1 MRVTL
6 CAPRGVL
13 SGHSQVLW
21 QADRMTVP
29 PLPRA
34 FRVGAANPL
43 RSTPIPSRRGG
54 KRRDRRGRG
63 PRGPVLPPN
72 VPGARTGSERFDYLM
87 LRTVAWIEQ
96 HLGAGH
102 PTPGAALD
110 GVEFAVED
118 VPPSAPAPWE
128 AGAVSLGRYF
138 PADSV
143 AGLPD
148 RIVLYRRP
156 IESRCRGQAELAV
169 LLRQVLVEQIAHL
182 TGHDPEEIDPR
193 H

>member
-43 RSTPIPSRRGG
+43 RSTPIPARRGG

-102 PTPGAALD
+102 ARPGAALG
-110 GVEFAVED
+110 GVALAVED
-118 VPPSAPAPWE
+118 VPPSAPAPGE
-128 AGAVSLGRYF
+128 AGAAALGGYV
-138 PADSV
+138 PAEAV
-143 AGLPD
+143 AGAPD
-148 RIVLYRRP
+148 RIRL
-156 IESRCRGQAELAV
+156 CGGATGARG
-169 LLRQVLVEQIAHL
+169 
-182 TGHDPEEIDPR
+182 
-193 H
+193 